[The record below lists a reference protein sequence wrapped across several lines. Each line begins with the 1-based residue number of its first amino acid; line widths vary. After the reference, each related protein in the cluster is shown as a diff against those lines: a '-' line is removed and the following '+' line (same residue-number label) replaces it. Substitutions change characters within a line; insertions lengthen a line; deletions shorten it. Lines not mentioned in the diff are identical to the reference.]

1 MSKFFQ
7 SPAHLLL
14 HPNPHPAILNESR
27 TLFCAQAPSIDYKL
41 GFPSYVLEEKMLS
54 TAQIEAI
61 SRACQAH
68 EKFLPSGERM
78 GFLIGQYHKKFISCF
93 QKVDNVKILC

>member
-1 MSKFFQ
+1 MIHCTGFVT
-7 SPAHLLL
+7 
-14 HPNPHPAILNESR
+14 HPAILNESR

-78 GFLIGQYHKKFISCF
+78 GFDRSVQL
-93 QKVDNVKILC
+93 KVHMFFSKG